1 MARSLPE
8 IVDHACELFAPLG
21 TIRVKAMFGGYGFYC
36 DEHFFAISAYQT
48 LYLKADTE
56 SSEAF
61 RQAGG
66 EPFQVTFKD
75 GRTETMNYWTV
86 PEDAMESPARMEPW
100 GRLALEAAV
109 RGRKPKKSPGR
120 K

>member
-1 MARSLPE
+1 M
-8 IVDHACELFAPLG
+8 G
-21 TIRVKAMFGGYGFYC
+21 TIRVKTMFGGYGFYC
-36 DEHFFAISAYQT
+36 DELFFAIFAYET
-48 LYLKADTE
+48 FYLKADTE
-56 SSEAF
+56 SSGAF

-66 EPFQVTFKD
+66 EPFQVTFKN

-86 PEDAMESPARMEPW
+86 PEEAMESSAEMLPW

-109 RGRKPKKSPGR
+109 RGRKPKKVTTR